1 MNNLQQSPFKTAL
14 FVAKRILTIRAI
26 AMKTTTSKK
35 IHISA
40 RIGEYAI
47 PPLKDMLVMGKQAPI
62 GCIAM
67 RRAIE
72 LLIKAPFEHIELED
86 DIISDVLVRQ
96 GLLNRVSKDELIEFV
111 ITQVKPLMGIDEVL
125 HAELSVEL
133 FLSAGN

>member
-1 MNNLQQSPFKTAL
+1 MSIN
-14 FVAKRILTIRAI
+14 
-26 AMKTTTSKK
+26 KK

-72 LLIKAPFEHIELED
+72 LLVKAPFEHIELQND
-86 DIISDVLVRQ
+86 DVISDILVRKQ
-96 GLLNRVSKDELIEFV
+96 ILRRVSQEGLIDFV
-111 ITQVKPLMGIDEVL
+111 LTHIKPMMGSDEVI
-125 HAELSVEL
+125 HSEIDISVYLSD
-133 FLSAGN
+133 GDY